1 MSASLA
7 PTESIS
13 KSMEGDNAV
22 SKYVTDNT
30 TNLEKIKEVDED
42 VQYQIAQAQ
51 SPLSAS
57 SKASWQLCKNTLK
70 TANEHSH

>member
-30 TNLEKIKEVDED
+30 TNLEDIKEVDED

-57 SKASWQLCKNTLK
+57 SKEAWQLCKIAPK
-70 TANEHSH
+70 TGSEYSH